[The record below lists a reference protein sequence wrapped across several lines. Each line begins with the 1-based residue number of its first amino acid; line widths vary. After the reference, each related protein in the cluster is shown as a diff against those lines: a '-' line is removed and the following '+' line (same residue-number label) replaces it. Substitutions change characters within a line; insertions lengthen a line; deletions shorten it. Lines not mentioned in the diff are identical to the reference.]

1 MNFKYIRNFFDTD
14 ERFSYMHDLLENKMD
29 VHIANGQSFIIKQ
42 EKKLFKAVY
51 ILQNSIAST
60 RVSFIIFDEDSFK
73 NQLKPY
79 IN

>member
-51 ILQNSIAST
+51 IYIA
-60 RVSFIIFDEDSFK
+60 E
-73 NQLKPY
+73 
-79 IN
+79 